1 MNMHFF
7 NLNTKRT
14 KNRFSIIIAA
24 LFVLFGGVWL
34 FEYLDAAALNY
45 SVSQPSKAPQ
55 GEMHLIIRIPDRVLE
70 LYDNGR
76 LFKRYRVAVGKRAT
90 PTPIGEWNIVYK
102 GWSPEEVM
110 GTRWMGLDIP
120 WGSYGIHGTSAPWS
134 IGNFASHGCIR
145 MRNQD
150 SEELYEWVP
159 VGTPVDI
166 LGPKPGLNQVLRR
179 GSQGPDVVVLQ
190 LKLVQLGYYQERAKG
205 TFGKDTEAALRA
217 FQRDNRLPETG
228 ITDEKTLRLLQL

>member
-1 MNMHFF
+1 MRFF
-7 NLNTKRT
+7 CLNGRQA
-14 KNRFSIIIAA
+14 KNRFGILLATIFALIGSI
-24 LFVLFGGVWL
+24 WL
-34 FEYLDAAALNY
+34 YEYVDAAALNY
-45 SVSQPSKAPQ
+45 SSSQPAKAPQ
-55 GEMHLIIRIPDRVLE
+55 GEMKLIIKVYDRVLE
-70 LYDNGR
+70 LYDNGV
-76 LFKRYRVAVGKRAT
+76 LFKRYRIAVGKQAT
-90 PTPIGEWNIVYK
+90 PTPIGEWNVVYK
-102 GWSPEEVM
+102 GWSPQEIM

-134 IGNFASHGCIR
+134 IGSFASHGCIR
-145 MRNQD
+145 MRNHD

-166 LGPKPGLNQVLRR
+166 VGPKPRISRVLRR

-217 FQRDNRLPETG
+217 FQRDSRLPETG
-228 ITDEKTLRLLQL
+228 ITDEKTIRLLKL

>member
-1 MNMHFF
+1 MRFF
-7 NLNTKRT
+7 YLNAKRAKT
-14 KNRFSIIIAA
+14 RFSIIIAT
-24 LFVLFGGVWL
+24 LFVVFGGIWL
-34 FEYLDAAALNY
+34 FEYIDAAALNY
-45 SVSQPSKAPQ
+45 SISQTSKAPQ
-55 GEMHLIIRIPDRVLE
+55 GELRLIIRISDRVLE
-70 LYDNGR
+70 LYDDGK

-90 PTPIGEWNIVYK
+90 PTPVGEWNIVYK

-134 IGNFASHGCIR
+134 IGSFASHGCIR
-145 MRNQD
+145 MSNRD

-166 LGPKPGLNQVLRR
+166 LGPKPGLHRVLRR

-190 LKLVQLGYYQERAKG
+190 LKLVELGYYQERAKG

-228 ITDEKTLRLLQL
+228 ITDEKTLQLLKL

>member
-1 MNMHFF
+1 MRLF
-7 NLNTKRT
+7 LLDAKQAKT
-14 KNRFSIIIAA
+14 RFSIIIAT
-24 LFVLFGGVWL
+24 LFVLIGGVWL
-34 FEYLDAAALNY
+34 YEYIDAAALNY
-45 SVSQPSKAPQ
+45 SLSQPSQAPQ
-55 GEMHLIIRIPDRVLE
+55 GEMHIIIRIPDRVLE
-70 LYDNGR
+70 LYDNGK

-102 GWSPEEVM
+102 GWSPKEVM

-134 IGNFASHGCIR
+134 IGSFASHGCIR

-166 LGPKPGLNQVLRR
+166 LGAKPAVKRVLRR
-179 GSQGPDVVVLQ
+179 GSQGTDVIVLQ
-190 LKLVQLGYYQERAKG
+190 LKLVELGYYQERAKG

-217 FQRDNRLPETG
+217 FQRDNRLPESG
-228 ITDEKTLRLLQL
+228 ITDEKTLQLLRL

>member
-1 MNMHFF
+1 MRFF
-7 NLNTKRT
+7 CLDGRQA
-14 KNRFSIIIAA
+14 KNRFGILMAA
-24 LFVLFGGVWL
+24 LFVLLGGIWL
-34 FEYLDAAALNY
+34 YEYVDDVVLNY
-45 SVSQPSKAPQ
+45 SVNQPAKAPQ
-55 GEMHLIIRIPDRVLE
+55 GEMKLVIKIPDRVLE
-70 LYDNGR
+70 LYDDGV

-102 GWSPEEVM
+102 GWSPKEIM
-110 GTRWMGLDIP
+110 GTRWMGLDVP

-134 IGNFASHGCIR
+134 IGSFASQGCIR
-145 MRNQD
+145 MSNHN

-166 LGPKPGLNQVLRR
+166 VGPKPRVDRVLRR
-179 GSQGPDVVVLQ
+179 GSQGTDVVVLQ
-190 LKLVQLGYYQERAKG
+190 LKLVKLGYYQERAKG

-228 ITDEKTLRLLQL
+228 ITDEKTLQLLKL

>member
-1 MNMHFF
+1 MPYFY
-7 NLNTKRT
+7 LNAKRAKT
-14 KNRFSIIIAA
+14 RFSIIIAA
-24 LFVLFGGVWL
+24 LFFVITGIWL
-34 FEYLDAAALNY
+34 FEYIDAEALNY
-45 SVSQPSKAPQ
+45 SISQESKAPV
-55 GEMHLIIRIPDRVLE
+55 GEVTIIIRIHDRVLE
-70 LYDNGR
+70 LYDNGK

-90 PTPIGEWNIVYK
+90 PTPIGEWNVVYK

-134 IGNFASHGCIR
+134 IGSFASHGCIR
-145 MRNQD
+145 MTNWN

-159 VGTPVDI
+159 VGTPVNI
-166 LGPKPGLNQVLRR
+166 VGPKTQIERVLRR
-179 GSQGPDVVVLQ
+179 GTVGPDVVTLQ
-190 LKLVQLGYYQERAKG
+190 LRLVELGYYQERAKG

-228 ITDEKTLRLLQL
+228 ITDEKTLTLLRL

>member
-1 MNMHFF
+1 MPFF
-7 NLNTKRT
+7 NWNAKRV
-14 KNRFSIIIAA
+14 KNFFGIVIAA
-24 LFVLFGGVWL
+24 LFITFGGIWFL
-34 FEYLDAAALNY
+34 EFIDAAALNY
-45 SVSQPSKAPQ
+45 SVSTPTQAPE
-55 GEMHLIIRIPDRVLE
+55 GEIKLVIRINDRVLE

-76 LFKRYRVAVGKRAT
+76 LFKRYRVAVGKKAT
-90 PTPIGEWNIVYK
+90 PTPIGEWNIQYK
-102 GWSPEEVM
+102 CWSPREIT

-134 IGNFASHGCIR
+134 IGSFASQGCIR

-159 VGTPVDI
+159 EGTPVDI
-166 LGPKPGLNQVLRR
+166 IGTKPNIARVLRP
-179 GSQGPDVVVLQ
+179 GMMGPDVVVLQ
-190 LKLVQLGYYQERAKG
+190 LKLVKLGYYQERAKG

-228 ITDEKTLRLLQL
+228 VTDEKTMNLLHL

>member
-1 MNMHFF
+1 MRFF
-7 NLNTKRT
+7 YLNARRA
-14 KNRFSIIIAA
+14 KNRFGIIIAA
-24 LFVLFGGVWL
+24 LFFMVGAIYLV
-34 FEYLDAAALNY
+34 EYIDAAALNY
-45 SVSQPSKAPQ
+45 SVSQPSAAPQ
-55 GEMHLIIRIPDRVLE
+55 GELRIVVRIYDRVLE
-70 LYDNGR
+70 LYDNNR

-90 PTPIGEWNIVYK
+90 PTPVGEWNVVYK

-134 IGNFASHGCIR
+134 IGTFASHGCIR
-145 MRNQD
+145 MRNAD

-166 LGPKPGLNQVLRR
+166 VGPKPRLDRVLKR
-179 GSQGPDVVVLQ
+179 GVVGPDVVVLQ
-190 LKLVQLGYYQERAKG
+190 LKLVELGYYQERAKG

-228 ITDEKTLRLLQL
+228 VTDEKTLHLLKL